1 MSAAPKAKAADI
13 PTPIVEVVPD
23 YDTNVEANFKVPTLY
38 IRNKKPVASMA
49 QQGQPARKEGADEG
63 RQAPWL
69 SAWPRG
75 WPNLPPCCSV
85 GWEHADESVEYNL
98 ELEDEEWL
106 QRHRL

>member
-49 QQGQPARKEGADEG
+49 QQGQPARKEGRSGRRQEG
-63 RQAPWL
+63 SLA
-69 SAWPRG
+69 
-75 WPNLPPCCSV
+75 V
-85 GWEHADESVEYNL
+85 GLASWVA
-98 ELEDEEWL
+98 
-106 QRHRL
+106 